1 MRYVAL
7 VLFGVLISTFILA
20 LRHSEGAA
28 REDLTARFVFILIR
42 LLSVEGLLGWLVP
55 VHHELLVVVVDDKV
69 MSLDV
74 PFIAVAEILV

>member
-28 REDLTARFVFILIR
+28 REDLTVRFVFILIR

-55 VHHELLVVVVDDKV
+55 VHHELLVVVDDKV

>member
-28 REDLTARFVFILIR
+28 REDLTAARFVFIVVR
-42 LLSVEGLLGWLVP
+42 LLPVESLLGWLVP
-55 VHHELLVVVVDDKV
+55 MHHELLVVADNEVV
-69 MSLDV
+69 SLDISLV
-74 PFIAVAEILV
+74 AVAEILV